1 MKDRIFAVAH
11 YADAGVLYLLI
22 VLSLISLGIIIERY
36 IRLNQVVKQSQKE
49 MKKIEEALS
58 QVKIDHL
65 EDIDLDKDSLHG
77 KILNYSLEHIK
88 TNGLTG
94 LSETFDSFIQF
105 QQPRLE
111 KSLTFLATVGS
122 NAPYI
127 GLFGTVLGIMKSFYD
142 MSNATDA
149 GQQTV
154 MAGIS
159 AALIATA
166 AGLLVAIP
174 NIVAFNYFQK
184 QVKGII
190 AGITNL
196 KDIVIAYG
204 KMKSVGTNE

>member
-1 MKDRIFAVAH
+1 MKDRIFAIAH
-11 YADAGVLYLLI
+11 FADAGVLYLLI
-22 VLSLISLGIIIERY
+22 VLSILSLGLIIERAWKLSV
-36 IRLNQVVKQSQKE
+36 IVKQSQRE
-49 MKKIEEALS
+49 MKKIETAMAE
-58 QVKIDHL
+58 VKIDHL
-65 EDIDLDKDSLHG
+65 EELELEPESLHG

-88 TNGLTG
+88 SNGLKG
-94 LSETFDSFIQF
+94 LPETFDSFIQF

-127 GLFGTVLGIMKSFYD
+127 GLFGTVLGIMKAFYD
-142 MSNATDA
+142 MSQASDA

-184 QVKGII
+184 QVKSIIGGIY
-190 AGITNL
+190 NL

-204 KMKSVGTNE
+204 KMRGY

>member
-1 MKDRIFAVAH
+1 MKDRIFAIAH

-22 VLSLISLGIIIERY
+22 ALSLMSLAIIVERFFRLQSLAKVSASQRH
-36 IRLNQVVKQSQKE
+36 ILEQTVRNQQVDRLNEVALDPQSLE
-49 MKKIEEALS
+49 GEALE
-58 QVKIDHL
+58 QALRHID
-65 EDIDLDKDSLHG
+65 K
-77 KILNYSLEHIK
+77 
-88 TNGLTG
+88 NGLKG
-94 LSETFDSFIQF
+94 LAETFDTYVQF

-142 MSNATDA
+142 LSQASDA

-166 AGLLVAIP
+166 AGLMVAIP
-174 NIVAFNYFQK
+174 NILAYNYFQK
-184 QVKGII
+184 IVKSII
-190 AGITNL
+190 GGLYNCRDLTLAYAKL
-196 KDIVIAYG
+196 KG
-204 KMKSVGTNE
+204 HQ